1 MKKPEK
7 KDLFIGVAVVFLI
20 AAAISLRYFGRYTSD
35 STTITLGVLR
45 SAIYIFLMVAWGL
58 SIRVRIIHTQIRR
71 YLLSVSSLIIFWLI
85 IRTVKYHFVSGED
98 AQRYLWY
105 LYYLPMLFI
114 PLMAVFIA
122 LSLGKSENFRLP
134 GLTKLLYIP
143 SVLLFLAVI
152 TNDLHQFVFSFPE
165 GSVFSDANSSYA
177 AGYYIIAV
185 WIALCSAAAFITMIF
200 KCRLPKSE
208 TFLWLPTVPMLMMI
222 IYGFL
227 YNMKLR
233 WFFLLAGDFT
243 VSVCLL
249 TVAVFE
255 SCIDCGL
262 IQSNTGYEALFSV
275 SEIKAQITD
284 ESFEPRFSSALARRF
299 SKETLK
305 KASTAALRLDSGTLL
320 KSSKLRN
327 GYVFWQEDIS
337 ELTKVISELELIQEE
352 LRDTGDILKAESEQK
367 AHWLQITEK
376 NRLYDLVE
384 KQTAS
389 QVALLRSLLL
399 ELKGTDDRKTAQHL
413 LGKIVAVGTYIKRK
427 SNLVFIENQKKSVSV
442 GELRLC
448 LNETA
453 ANLKLCGA
461 ECRAVLN
468 LENPLCAENAN
479 FIYDLFEA
487 VIEKS
492 LDSLSS
498 LLIFAEEDTDLIRI
512 NICASCKEDL
522 FCLGESFPG
531 LSVQCDDDGLI
542 YLFAECRKDS
552 DGR

>member
-1 MKKPEK
+1 MKKLEK
-7 KDLFIGVAVVFLI
+7 KDILIGAAVVFLI
-20 AAAISLRYFGRYTSD
+20 AAAMSLRYFGRYTSY
-35 STTITLGVLR
+35 SATITLGVLR
-45 SAIYIFLMVAWGL
+45 SAIYILLMVAWGL
-58 SIRVRIIHTQIRR
+58 SIRFRIIHAQTKR
-71 YLLSVSSLIIFWLI
+71 YLLSISGLIIFWLI
-85 IRTVKYHFVSGED
+85 IRTVKYHFVTAAA

-114 PLMAVFIA
+114 PLMAVFVA

-143 SVLLFLAVI
+143 SVLLFFAVI

-165 GSVFSDANSSYA
+165 GSVFSDENCSYA
-177 AGYYIIAV
+177 AGYYTIAV
-185 WIALCSAAAFITMIF
+185 WVALCSACALVIMIL
-200 KCRLPKSE
+200 KCRLPKSRV
-208 TFLWLPTVPMLMMI
+208 FLWLPIVPLSLML
-222 IYGFL
+222 IYGYL
-227 YNMKLR
+227 YTMKLY
-233 WFFLLAGDFT
+233 WFWLIFGDIT
-243 VSVCLL
+243 VSVSLL

-255 SCIDCGL
+255 SCIGCGL
-262 IQSNTGYEALFSV
+262 IQSNTGYESLFSV

-284 ESFEPRFSSALARRF
+284 ESFKLRFSSALARSF

-305 KASTAALRLDSGTLL
+305 SASTAPLRLDSGTLL
-320 KSSKLRN
+320 KSSKLRK

-337 ELTKVISELELIQEE
+337 ELTKVISELELTQEE

-367 AHWLQITEK
+367 ARWLQITEK

-384 KQTAS
+384 KETAS

-399 ELKGTDDRKTAQHL
+399 ELKGTDDRKTAQRL

-427 SNLVFIENQKKSVSV
+427 SNLVFVENQKKSVSV

-453 ANLKLCGA
+453 ANLKLCNA
-461 ECRAVLN
+461 DCRAVLS
-468 LENPLCAENAN
+468 LENPLCAQNAN

-492 LDSLSS
+492 LDSLNS
-498 LLIFAEEDTDLIRI
+498 LLIFVGEDADLISI
-512 NICASCKEDL
+512 NICASCKENL
-522 FCLGESFPG
+522 FCLKESFPA
-531 LSVQCDDDGLI
+531 LFVQRDDDGLI
-542 YLFAECRKDS
+542 YLSAKCRKDG
-552 DGR
+552 DDR

>member
-1 MKKPEK
+1 MKKLEK
-7 KDLFIGVAVVFLI
+7 KDILIGVAVVFLI
-20 AAAISLRYFGRYTSD
+20 AAAMSLRFIGRYTSD
-35 STTITLGVLR
+35 STTIILGVLR
-45 SAIYIFLMVAWGL
+45 SAIYIFLMSAWGF
-58 SIRVRIIHTQIRR
+58 SVRFRIIHAQSRR
-71 YLLSVSSLIIFWLI
+71 YLSAISALIIFWLV
-85 IRTVKYHFVSGED
+85 IRTVKYLFVSGAD

-114 PLMAVFIA
+114 PLMAVFVA
-122 LSLGKSENFRLP
+122 LSLGKSENYRLP
-134 GLTKLLYIP
+134 GFIKLLYIP
-143 SVLLFLAVI
+143 TALLFFAVI

-165 GSVFSDANSSYA
+165 GSVFSDENCSYA
-177 AGYYIIAV
+177 AGYYTIAV
-185 WIALCSAAAFITMIF
+185 WVALCSAAALVIMIF
-200 KCRLPKSE
+200 KCRLPKSRV
-208 TFLWLPTVPMLMMI
+208 FLRFPIVPLSLMI

-227 YNMKLR
+227 YTMKVY
-233 WFFLLAGDFT
+233 WFWLFAGDIT
-243 VSVCLL
+243 VSVSLL
-249 TVAVFE
+249 IVAVFE
-255 SCIDCGL
+255 SCIGCGL

-299 SKETLK
+299 PKETLK
-305 KASTAALRLDSGTLL
+305 KASTAALRLDEGTLL

-337 ELTKVISELELIQEE
+337 QLTKVISELELTQEE

-461 ECRAVLN
+461 ECRAVLS
-468 LENPLCAENAN
+468 LENSLCSENAN

-492 LDSLSS
+492 LDSLNS
-498 LLIFAEEDTDLIRI
+498 LLIFAEEDGSLIRI
-512 NICASCKEDL
+512 NICVSWKEDL
-522 FCLGESFPG
+522 FCLGDSFPG
-531 LSVQCDDDGLI
+531 LSVQRDDDGLI
-542 YLFAECRKDS
+542 YLSAECRKDG
-552 DGR
+552 DG

>member
-1 MKKPEK
+1 MKKLEK
-7 KDLFIGVAVVFLI
+7 KDILIGAAVVFLI
-20 AAAISLRYFGRYTSD
+20 AAAMSLRFIGRYTSD
-35 STTITLGVLR
+35 STTIILGVLR
-45 SAIYIFLMVAWGL
+45 SAIYIFLMSAWGF
-58 SIRVRIIHTQIRR
+58 SVRFRIIHAQSRR
-71 YLLSVSSLIIFWLI
+71 YLSAISALIIFWLV
-85 IRTVKYHFVSGED
+85 IRTVKYLFVSGTD

-105 LYYLPMLFI
+105 FYYLPMLFI
-114 PLMAVFIA
+114 PLMAVFVA
-122 LSLGKSENFRLP
+122 LSLGKSENYRLP
-134 GLTKLLYIP
+134 GFIKLLYIP
-143 SVLLFLAVI
+143 TALLFFAVI

-165 GSVFSDANSSYA
+165 GSVFSDGNCSYA

-185 WIALCSAAAFITMIF
+185 WVALCSAAALVIMIF
-200 KCRLPKSE
+200 KCRLPKSRVFLRLPLVPLSMMLIYGYLY
-208 TFLWLPTVPMLMMI
+208 TMKVYWLWLI
-222 IYGFL
+222 
-227 YNMKLR
+227 
-233 WFFLLAGDFT
+233 AGDIT
-243 VSVCLL
+243 VSVSLL
-249 TVAVFE
+249 IVAVFE
-255 SCIDCGL
+255 SCIGCGL
-262 IQSNTGYEALFSV
+262 IQSNKGYGALFSV

-305 KASTAALRLDSGTLL
+305 AASTAPLRLDSGTLL
-320 KSSKLRN
+320 KSSKLRK

-337 ELTKVISELELIQEE
+337 QLTKVISELELTQEE

-367 AHWLQITEK
+367 ARWLQITEK

-399 ELKGTDDRKTAQHL
+399 ELKGTDDRKTAQRL

-427 SNLVFIENQKKSVSV
+427 SNLVFVENQKKSVSV

-468 LENPLCAENAN
+468 LESPLCAENAN

-492 LDSLSS
+492 LDSLNS
-498 LLIFAEEDTDLIRI
+498 LLIFAEEDGSLIRI
-512 NICASCKEDL
+512 NICVSCKEDL
-522 FCLGESFPG
+522 FCLGDSFPG

-542 YLFAECRKDS
+542 YLFAECRKDG
-552 DGR
+552 DG